1 MRKLL
6 GLFTILIGLSM
17 VAVDADAR
25 RVGGGR
31 SVGKQQSI
39 SPQQAAPK
47 APAQQ
52 QQAAPNTPTQQQ
64 AAAPAA
70 ANPAKPSGMSRF
82 LGPLA
87 GLAIGAGLAS
97 LFMNN
102 GLGGALMGILLIAA
116 LVMGAVFLVRMFR
129 GRSQPQAP
137 LGYAGATPSG
147 RVEPTAAPVQSA
159 PTAYSALPAGAAAHS
174 VAATTSSSP
183 THAAAAPAVHRW
195 PAGFDADEF
204 VRHAKV
210 NFVKVQEAHD
220 RRDVEAIR
228 DFLTPELAAEI
239 EADMRAANEAPQK
252 TDVITLDGEVLNVVT
267 DAEMHTVSVRFSG
280 LIREAAGAQPEP
292 FTEIWNLEKPVN
304 GSSGWQVAGIQQ
316 A

>member
-25 RVGGGR
+25 RVGGGK

-47 APAQQ
+47 APAQ

-102 GLGGALMGILLIAA
+102 GLGGALMGMLLVAA
-116 LVMGAVFLVRMFR
+116 LVIGAVFLVRMFR
-129 GRSQPQAP
+129 GRSRPQAP
-137 LGYAGATPSG
+137 LGYAGATPYG
-147 RVEPTAAPVQSA
+147 RVEPTAAPAQPT
-159 PTAYSALPAGAAAHS
+159 PTAYSALPPGAAAHS
-174 VAATTSSSP
+174 VAAATSGAAAP
-183 THAAAAPAVHRW
+183 AAAPAVQRW
-195 PAGFDADEF
+195 PADFNADEF

-210 NFVKVQEAHD
+210 NFVKVQEAND

-228 DFLTPELAAEI
+228 DFLTPALAAEI
-239 EADMRAANEAPQK
+239 EADMRASGDAPQK

-267 DAEMHTVSVRFSG
+267 DADMYTVSVRFSG
-280 LIREAAGAQPEP
+280 LIREAVGAEPQP

-304 GSSGWQVAGIQQ
+304 GRSGWQVAGIQQ